1 MKTFLL
7 VLSVLITVASVI
19 PYVRDILKGTTR
31 PNIASWITWTLL
43 TLVATIAEFAA
54 GEYVTAIFT
63 SAAVLETL
71 LVVILGLKYGYAK
84 YSRFDAICQ
93 IGALS
98 GFVFWFLFNSP
109 AAAVIAV
116 VTIDFIGALPTVRH
130 SWIKPN
136 EETWLT
142 FAMAGLGGLLAIFA
156 LTAYNWTSL
165 TYAVYIVLINI
176 LITYVII
183 YRTKIVSRLGGEHR
197 NTKVT

>member
-7 VLSVLITVASVI
+7 ALSVMVTIGSVI

-71 LVVILGLKYGYAK
+71 LIVILGLKYGYAK

-116 VTIDFIGALPTVRH
+116 VAIDFIGALPTVRH
-130 SWIKPN
+130 SWIKPD

-142 FAMAGLGGLLAIFA
+142 FAMAGIGGLLAILA

-183 YRTKIVSRLGGEHR
+183 YRTRTVSMLGGKHR
-197 NTKVT
+197 DKKVT

>member
-1 MKTFLL
+1 MKSFLL
-7 VLSVLITVASVI
+7 ILSVVVTVTSVL
-19 PYVRDILKGTTR
+19 PYIRDILKGTTK

-43 TLVATIAEFAA
+43 TLVATIAEIAA

-71 LVVILGLKYGYAK
+71 IIVILGLRYGYAK
-84 YSRFDAICQ
+84 YSKFDAICQ

-98 GFVFWFLFNSP
+98 GFIFWYLFNSP

-130 SWIKPN
+130 SWLKPG
-136 EETWLT
+136 EETWLA
-142 FAMAGLGGLLAIFA
+142 FGLAGFGGLLAIFA

-176 LITYVII
+176 LISYVII
-183 YRTKIVSRLGGEHR
+183 YRTKIIKS
-197 NTKVT
+197 TS